1 MKKNEEENNPYLY
14 HDLNIKRLYAFIA
27 NTYLLLYPLLINVK
41 KNFYQRYQEMCAI
54 PANMLWGF
62 LLCWDK
68 LQTIS
73 QTCLQLPLH
82 FILLPLLFPLGA
94 LEIQIPMKNICTTIT
109 FSFHQTC
116 LLLSLTLC
124 WLLTAALWKY
134 KHPYT
139 RQLGVGDGHR

>member
-1 MKKNEEENNPYLY
+1 MMKKNEEENNPYLY

-27 NTYLLLYPLLINVK
+27 NKYLLLYPLLINVK

-54 PANMLWGF
+54 PANMLWDF

-116 LLLSLTLC
+116 PLLSLTLC

-134 KHPYT
+134 KFPYT
-139 RQLGVGDGHR
+139 R